1 MLFAG
6 AVLPRGAPQ
15 EFLSGGA
22 CRPKR
27 FYLTGPQ
34 PLFSFYVV
42 LLSDKLS
49 IVLLDTFVSKEN
61 LRGFIVRADAR
72 ILQPRQRVNTSQAYF
87 LAVYENRE
95 PHQTRAILGA

>member
-6 AVLPRGAPQ
+6 AVLPRVAPQ
-15 EFLSGGA
+15 QFLSGRRSMQA
-22 CRPKR
+22 ETV
-27 FYLTGPQ
+27 LSHGPQ

-72 ILQPRQRVNTSQAYF
+72 ILQPRQRGE
-87 LAVYENRE
+87 YESGVFPR
-95 PHQTRAILGA
+95 RL